1 MGRTAEIARRFG
13 AYGNADLIVRM
24 LDQGLN
30 TPPTSSL
37 GRWFDAA
44 CGLLALRSVCGFEGE
59 AAMVLESLVT
69 NPTILP
75 GGWTVGEDGVL
86 DLLPLLSA
94 LIDRAPADGADLFHG
109 TLAAAL
115 VDWSLPALA
124 AHGLSDIVL
133 SGGCI
138 MNKVLT
144 ESLTGTF
151 ARHGIIAL
159 ASRRVPAND
168 GGLSLGQAWVAVH
181 HPSLK

>member
-13 AYGNADLIVRM
+13 AYDNADLIVRM

-30 TPPTSSL
+30 APLTSSL

-44 CGLLALRSVCGFEGE
+44 CGLLGLRSVCGFEGE

-69 NPTILP
+69 TPAILP

-144 ESLTGTF
+144 ESLIGTF

-159 ASRRVPAND
+159 VPRRVPAND
-168 GGLSLGQAWVAVH
+168 GGLSLGQAWVAAQH
-181 HPSLK
+181 LIQ